1 MKYSYYPGCTLRTKA
16 KDLDEY
22 ARASAAA
29 LGFELEEIEDWQ
41 CCGGVYPLGTD
52 EIATK
57 LSSVRALNQAKEKGQ
72 DLVTIC
78 SACHHVIKRV
88 NDDMKNVED
97 IRTRANNYM
106 QLEAPYEGET
116 TVLHYLEVLRDRVGF
131 DKLKEKVVNP
141 FTGKK
146 IGAYYGCLLLRPGK
160 IMAFDDPENPRIM
173 EDFIRALGAEP
184 VIYPY
189 RNECCGGYI
198 SLKEKEMSQNMCE
211 KIEESAAGFGAD
223 MLITAC
229 PLCKYNL
236 NKNSGNKMP
245 VYYFTE
251 LLVINEN
258 IEALVNS
265 ASLWKCLSCF
275 ACVERCPRD
284 VKPGKIIDGARQL
297 VVREKGGDYLSPN
310 EIPEL
315 LDPELPQQLL
325 VSAFRRYR
333 R

>member
-141 FTGKK
+141 LTEKK

-251 LLVINEN
+251 LLA
-258 IEALVNS
+258 EALG
-265 ASLWKCLSCF
+265 
-275 ACVERCPRD
+275 
-284 VKPGKIIDGARQL
+284 VKEEVAK
-297 VVREKGGDYLSPN
+297 
-310 EIPEL
+310 
-315 LDPELPQQLL
+315 
-325 VSAFRRYR
+325 
-333 R
+333 